1 MQRKGKLI
9 ELLREYAYVFAWS
22 YQDIPEI
29 DTDIVMHRLP
39 LKEECPSVKQK
50 LRRIEPDISLKIRE
64 EVKILFSA
72 GFLVVAKYP
81 QWVTNIAVVPKKDDK
96 V

>member
-9 ELLREYAYVFAWS
+9 ELLREYTDVFAWS
-22 YQDIPEI
+22 YQDIPEM
-29 DTDIVMHRLP
+29 DTYIVMHRLP

-50 LRRIEPDISLKIRE
+50 LRRTEPDISLKIRE
-64 EVKILFSA
+64 EVKILFNA

-81 QWVTNIAVVPKKDDK
+81 
-96 V
+96 